1 MPCLQVPSQAHGSIS
16 SHDDSSIINILEV
29 ERMEKEYRRMLDQ
42 NLTLMRQNHQTQIK
56 NLMRL
61 IHEKDAQIQNMEQTH
76 KKEISEAKKQ

>member
-1 MPCLQVPSQAHGSIS
+1 
-16 SHDDSSIINILEV
+16 
-29 ERMEKEYRRMLDQ
+29 MEKEYRRMLDQ